1 MNGDAGN
8 DWLQGWGGA
17 DQLRGGAGADAFVYQ
32 VNTDSLTTAM
42 DRILDFN
49 RAEGDIIKLDLV
61 DADWITAGDQAFTI
75 VDSFSNQAGQMTA
88 AYNAGTNITLLSF
101 DMNGDGLADMAI
113 EVVGNVTSAD
123 NFIL

>member
-8 DWLQGWGGA
+8 DWIQGWGGA
-17 DQLRGGAGADAFVYQ
+17 DILTGGAGADVFAYATD
-32 VNTDSLTTAM
+32 TDSLTTAM

-49 RAEGDIIKLDLV
+49 RAEGDIIKLDQV
-61 DADWITAGDQAFTI
+61 DADWITGGDQTFTI
-75 VDSFSNQAGQMTA
+75 VGAFSNQAGQMTA
-88 AYNAGTNITLLSF
+88 VYNAGTNITLLSF

>member
-17 DQLRGGAGADAFVYQ
+17 DQLTGGAGADAFVYQ

-61 DADWITAGDQAFTI
+61 DADWITDGDQAFTL
-75 VDSFSNQAGQMTA
+75 VGAFSNAAGQMTA
-88 AYNAGTNITLLSF
+88 AYSAGTNLTLLSF
-101 DMNGDGLADMAI
+101 DLNGDSLADMAI
-113 EVVGNVTSAD
+113 EVVGNVTAAD